1 MYKAVVAGKLNL
13 ICTVFTS
20 RFEIEMGFSRE
31 VNWDGELEIEE
42 LTPLLQNIY
51 SSYVFA
57 TLIKASMFT

>member
-42 LTPLLQNIY
+42 LTPLL
-51 SSYVFA
+51 
-57 TLIKASMFT
+57 